1 MAKINYK
8 IRQFEIVYV
17 GNRLDIRV
25 HFQKTLNQ
33 IIINAIR
40 KLYINYILKSNIYYF
55 IKLKI

>member
-40 KLYINYILKSNIYYF
+40 KLYIYI
-55 IKLKI
+55 KI